1 MTLVEKRQNGRTVL
15 LTERDV
21 ATLTQISPD
30 TLRTWRCRRVGPRF
44 LKIGSSVRYRAED
57 IEAFLDARMTETAAA

>member
-1 MTLVEKRQNGRTVL
+1 MTRSAL
-15 LTERDV
+15 LTEQDV

-44 LKIGSSVRYRAED
+44 LKIGSSVRYRPED
-57 IEAFLDARMTETAAA
+57 IDAFIASRLTETAAA